1 MVTRKIAAKSAAGTV
16 TSKAV
21 SSRSGASVKTGAR
34 ASSKA
39 ADKSAPVKAP
49 GKSVAKI
56 DGKLD
61 GKLPARS
68 AKTADIAPIK
78 VPTKVSAKVSAKV
91 ATKSAGKVAAKTP
104 AKKASSS
111 VTKAGGVKPSAKAAA
126 APDAKRAPTKAPA
139 RVQAKVPA
147 KPAGGTAASVATVS
161 TTRRVVAKRDDET
174 RIVTPEIAAIET
186 DVVDVAVT
194 GVVPVPSAPGAG
206 RPSYWDQACS
216 DLMKRDRILKKLIP
230 QFGPAHL
237 AGRGDPF
244 VTLARSIVGQQISVK
259 AAQSVWDRVLATC
272 PKLTPAQFIKA
283 GHDALAGCGLS
294 RRKAEYILDLATHF
308 KSGVLHVDAWATMDD
323 EAVIA
328 ELTGI
333 RGIGRW
339 TAEMFLMFN
348 LLRPDVLPLD
358 DVGLINAISVN
369 YFSGEPVTR
378 SEAREVAANWEPWRS
393 VATWYMWRS
402 LEPVPVQY

>member
-1 MVTRKIAAKSAAGTV
+1 MA
-16 TSKAV
+16 
-21 SSRSGASVKTGAR
+21 
-34 ASSKA
+34 
-39 ADKSAPVKAP
+39 
-49 GKSVAKI
+49 
-56 DGKLD
+56 
-61 GKLPARS
+61 
-68 AKTADIAPIK
+68 
-78 VPTKVSAKVSAKV
+78 
-91 ATKSAGKVAAKTP
+91 
-104 AKKASSS
+104 
-111 VTKAGGVKPSAKAAA
+111 KAGGKTATAAKAGNVRKA
-126 APDAKRAPTKAPA
+126 APQVAPKVARKDARKAEPKPA
-139 RVQAKVPA
+139 AKVPA
-147 KPAGGTAASVATVS
+147 KAPVRTPAKASASESVKAPTKTGVKTPRKVASKVASKTSRAAPAASGAPGAAS
-161 TTRRVVAKRDDET
+161 GAGTTRRVIAKRDGET
-174 RIVTPEIAAIET
+174 RIVTPEIERIEH
-186 DVVDVAVT
+186 DVVEEAVT
-194 GVVPVPSAPGAG
+194 GVVPLPVAPGAT
-206 RPSYWDQACS
+206 RPDFWDQACA
-216 DLMKRDRILKKLIP
+216 DLMRRDRILKKLIP

-237 AGRGDPF
+237 TGRGEPF

-259 AAQSVWDRVLATC
+259 AAQSVWDRVVAVC
-272 PKLTPAQFIKA
+272 PKLTPAQFMKA

-308 KSGVLHVDAWATMDD
+308 KSGALHVDAWASMDD

-348 LLRPDVLPLD
+348 LMRPDVLPLD

-402 LEPVPVQY
+402 LEPVPVEY